1 MELHDIITITE
12 VLSGAVLLLFSVFLG
27 LKTKKDVPK
36 DLKGKWLVVISFVI
50 VFIVCYLSF
59 VFIVLRYRYF
69 PLELFAGSVFL
80 GGACFVYIVIK
91 IAGAT
96 IRQLIV
102 KDGQLKLDSEQLHKS
117 LASLKEINKEL
128 EGEIAQRILF
138 AEALRKSEEKYS
150 SLVESTEDSI
160 YQLDREYRYVFV
172 NKKHLSRLGIY
183 ESECI
188 GKKYGDFHT
197 TEVTDRF
204 TKIVD
209 EVFRTGKS
217 VQLEHKSQRDDNHF
231 LLTLSPVI
239 EAGGEITTLT
249 VVSKKITELKKM
261 EEELRTL
268 TLTDSLTGLYNR
280 RGFMTFA
287 EQHLKVA
294 NRMRSKIYML
304 YADLDDLKRINDAF
318 GHQEGDEALKGTAR
332 LLEET
337 FRESDII
344 SRIGGDEF
352 VVMPIKDAEENIAP
366 ITERLKSNLERY
378 NIRKDRKYVLSVS
391 VGITY
396 YDPDSPI
403 TVEELLSQ
411 CDKLMYKSK
420 TGKKNSSQSAAEA
433 KVPKRKVDH
442 KDREEKSSGVDQNR
456 LPFPE

>member
-1 MELHDIITITE
+1 MKLHDIITIIQ

-27 LKTKKDVPK
+27 LKTKKDIPK
-36 DLKGKWLVVISFVI
+36 DLKGKWLAVISFMI
-50 VFIVCYLSF
+50 FFIVCYILF
-59 VFIVLRYRYF
+59 VFVHVRYGSF
-69 PLELFAGSVFL
+69 LLELVSGSVFL
-80 GGACFVYIVIK
+80 GGACFVYIVIR
-91 IAGAT
+91 ITRAT

-102 KDGQLKLDSEQLHKS
+102 KDEQLKLDSEQLHKS
-117 LASLKEINKEL
+117 LDSLKKINKEL
-128 EGEIAQRILF
+128 EGEIARRILS

-160 YQLDREYRYVFV
+160 YLLDREYRYLFI
-172 NKKHLSRLGIY
+172 NKKHLSRLGISGSAY
-183 ESECI
+183 T
-188 GKKYGDFHT
+188 GKEYGDFHMP
-197 TEVTDRF
+197 EVTDRF

-217 VQLEHKSQRDDNHF
+217 VQLEHESQRDNNYF

-239 EAGGEITTLT
+239 ESGEKITAVT

-280 RGFMTFA
+280 RGFLTFA
-287 EQHLKVA
+287 EQHLKIA
-294 NRMRSKIYML
+294 NRMKSKIYML

-318 GHQEGDEALKGTAR
+318 GHQEGDEALKETAR

-337 FRESDII
+337 FRESDIL

-352 VVMPIKDAEENIAP
+352 VVMPIKFGDENVAA
-366 ITERLKSNLERY
+366 ITSRLENNLTRY
-378 NIRKDRKYVLSVS
+378 NEKNHRTYALSIS

-396 YDPDSPI
+396 YDPDQPI
-403 TVEELLSQ
+403 TVEELLSR
-411 CDKLMYKSK
+411 CDKLMYKEK
-420 TGKKNSSQSAAEA
+420 TGKKNSQQSTPET
-433 KVPKRKVDH
+433 KIPKKAVNHRDHRK
-442 KDREEKSSGVDQNR
+442 KTSESGDNR